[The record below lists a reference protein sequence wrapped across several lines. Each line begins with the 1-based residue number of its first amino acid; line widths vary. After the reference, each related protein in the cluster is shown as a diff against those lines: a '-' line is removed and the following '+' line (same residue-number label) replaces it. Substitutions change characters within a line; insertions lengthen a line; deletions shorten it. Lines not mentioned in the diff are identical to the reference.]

1 MRTGLAPESL
11 IETVRRQVKAV
22 DPDVPLIESKT
33 MTQHLSLMLFAP
45 RLAALL
51 LGVAGT
57 IALGLSTMGLYAVVA
72 YSAGQRTREVG
83 LRLALGAKRR
93 DVLALVLW
101 ESLGLVAVGLALGL
115 GAALAVTRALS
126 ALLYGITATDPVTFV
141 AMPLLVAGVALAASL
156 GPARRATRVNPL
168 VALRYE

>member
-1 MRTGLAPESL
+1 
-11 IETVRRQVKAV
+11 VRRQVKAV